1 MKKFVVSAV
10 MFFVLAAFVVF
21 HSVVLFRFE
30 KKAADLFEK
39 TEYAARCEDWQK
51 AGEYLREFEN
61 EWNKKRLWASVTV
74 KTDAIE
80 DIEISL
86 KQCAAMAS
94 LGAKPDFFSEFIMLE
109 KLVRHIPH
117 REGFHMEEIL

>member
-21 HSVVLFRFE
+21 HSVVLLRFE
-30 KKAADLFEK
+30 NKADALFLK
-39 TEYAARCEDWQK
+39 TEDAAKSEDWQK
-51 AGEYLREFEN
+51 AEEYLKEFES
-61 EWNKKRLWASVTV
+61 EWNKKRFWASITV

-86 KQCAAMAS
+86 KQCTAMAN
-94 LGAKPDFFSEFIMLE
+94 LKAKPDFFSEFIMLE
-109 KLVRHIPH
+109 KLVLHIPH